1 MTITLSAFQQQ
12 RRDTAANWTSQN
24 PTLKVGEIGFETDTK
39 YLKIGDGSTAWT
51 SLAYIHGSKVSAY
64 PLATADLADG
74 AVTSAKLENNITI
87 AGNLTVNGTTTTI
100 DTTTLVVEDK
110 NIEIGK
116 VSTPSDT
123 TADGGGIT
131 LKGASD
137 KTINWVQSTG
147 CWTFNQPMD
156 FNNHVRI
163 DSAGK
168 LGVGTTAPKRDLHL
182 NGGSGAV
189 KLQITNTGTGSS
201 TDGDGFQI
209 GIGTDGT
216 AGIEQR
222 ENKDLTFSTNNTE
235 RTRITSDGKLLAG
248 LSSSVDS
255 SQVQINFSTSL
266 NRGSNATG
274 LGANIGVL
282 KFADARANSI
292 YGEIRCQA
300 DGTPGT
306 DDYPG
311 RLTFSTT
318 ADGDSTTTERL
329 RITSAGLVGIGTSS
343 PVRQLS
349 VNDFSGN
356 GTVSINAGT
365 NNASTLYF
373 ADAASGNGV
382 FTGFI
387 QYNHSSNAMQFAV
400 NDGVERMRLT
410 STGQFLVG
418 TTSGYATTASIHG
431 NAAATSTGTG
441 SYVVMTVGD
450 TNTGAQGVGGGIG
463 FLGNDGINGQVT
475 FSQIQGF
482 KENGNV
488 GDFSGGLRFHT
499 RVSGNALAERVRI
512 DSSGRVGIGTNSP
525 TQPLTLH
532 GNFRINTSNADG
544 NEQRALFNAGGSG
557 DPFSITMYDAD
568 ATTAGITLSG
578 NGDVTA
584 AGKITSQGNAGAG
597 AADGSII
604 DGQSGF
610 SASIGNASS
619 FLYRAYT
626 TGNST
631 PTFSVTADGT
641 VTAAGAANAA
651 QFFATVT
658 GDYAFRSNSRGGYF
672 IHSNGDE
679 ALYIR
684 NASDS
689 NPVITLDS
697 ADASISAAG
706 TISTRISDSIDVGFY
721 VSNSDVAFNKIQGRV
736 FEVDNGGTVCIGGS
750 AGSSLASYTSPNIK
764 LDTNGSITAAGTLT
778 LNKNYGSN
786 PSGNVK
792 TLVINSGGT
801 NSSGAMSEKIAM
813 FADGSI
819 ATVGDVVFKES
830 TTNAFSLKI
839 TGANGQLRIRDE
851 YNSSDRVALENTGAL
866 FLHHLDSEISV
877 ASSSTDD
884 TGVSLNGGNAS
895 HYNIFASDNA
905 TTMYIG
911 RQTSD
916 GTLIDFRQGGTQ
928 EGSISVSG
936 SSVTLNGGHL
946 SRWSQLPGLSNT
958 DTSARPTIYRGTV
971 MSNLDEMCEWS
982 WDAQDAV
989 LYTEKDELPKGVSVG
1004 DIKTPAV
1011 AAGKEDNQQLNR
1023 TKVSD
1028 VEGDPDVAGVFFEW
1042 DDTVPPQGE
1051 SHDYKNDFY
1060 VSMTGDMVIR
1070 IAKETTVAR
1079 GDLLMSAGDGTAKP
1093 QDDDIVRSKT
1103 IAKVTSTTVSETY
1116 SDGSYCVPCVL
1127 MAC

>member
-641 VTAAGAANAA
+641 VTAAGRIQTTADIYIPTTTANTSLAIYNASGSSSSNPAIAIADNAA
-651 QFFATVT
+651 
-658 GDYAFRSNSRGGYF
+658 GSPKS
-672 IHSNGDE
+672 
-679 ALYIR
+679 
-684 NASDS
+684 
-689 NPVITLDS
+689 ITL
-697 ADASISAAG
+697 G
-706 TISTRISDSIDVGFY
+706 Y
-721 VSNSDVAFNKIQGRV
+721 
-736 FEVDNGGTVCIGGS
+736 
-750 AGSSLASYTSPNIK
+750 
-764 LDTNGSITAAGTLT
+764 
-778 LNKNYGSN
+778 
-786 PSGNVK
+786 
-792 TLVINSGGT
+792 
-801 NSSGAMSEKIAM
+801 
-813 FADGSI
+813 DGSI
-819 ATVGDVVFKES
+819 AAAGNLNISGGADNPGSDNFGVTVSAGGVNVRNDLTATSAYAFQAKNASGVTSQIRPDGSADFSGAVTATNTCKAWGYVSDGGDLEANFGISDASYQSTGRYTMTFDTAMSSQYYAVVVTPQGPHQYGLNAIITAQS
-830 TTNAFSLKI
+830 TTGF
-839 TGANGQLRIRDE
+839 
-851 YNSSDRVALENTGAL
+851 
-866 FLHHLDSEISV
+866 SV
-877 ASSSTDD
+877 AIH
-884 TGVSLNGGNAS
+884 N
-895 HYNIFASDNA
+895 
-905 TTMYIG
+905 
-911 RQTSD
+911 
-916 GTLIDFRQGGTQ
+916 
-928 EGSISVSG
+928 
-936 SSVTLNGGHL
+936 
-946 SRWSQLPGLSNT
+946 
-958 DTSARPTIYRGTV
+958 
-971 MSNLDEMCEWS
+971 
-982 WDAQDAV
+982 
-989 LYTEKDELPKGVSVG
+989 
-1004 DIKTPAV
+1004 
-1011 AAGKEDNQQLNR
+1011 
-1023 TKVSD
+1023 
-1028 VEGDPDVAGVFFEW
+1028 
-1042 DDTVPPQGE
+1042 
-1051 SHDYKNDFY
+1051 KNDALQNKNFSF
-1060 VSMTGDMVIR
+1060 VVHG
-1070 IAKETTVAR
+1070 
-1079 GDLLMSAGDGTAKP
+1079 
-1093 QDDDIVRSKT
+1093 
-1103 IAKVTSTTVSETY
+1103 
-1116 SDGSYCVPCVL
+1116 
-1127 MAC
+1127 